1 MQAIHIALLF
11 CLLGGLDGAH
21 FLAFF
26 PLHGRSHWIL
36 AQSYLRELVARGHKV
51 TFVTPFKSEGH
62 TENWR
67 EIIIPDTRNTFGT
80 GSVNMFQLSVVN
92 PFMGLF
98 FLSNYGIRSCN
109 LILGEEEI
117 QKLYKSNE
125 KFDAVI
131 TEDFYQ
137 ECYHVFAFKF
147 NVPLIQIV
155 PYEGHQWV
163 GDRVGNPSEIAY
175 FPDPLFAYSDHM
187 DFFQRLN
194 NAVFGTV
201 GRLFRQWYILPGM
214 DAAVR
219 KRLNDSAIPSL
230 ATLEKQTSLM
240 LINSHMSIGYIRPL
254 VPNIIMVGG
263 MHVKPPK
270 QLPEDLKKYL
280 DKAKEGVVYFSM
292 GSNLKSTDM
301 PEEKRAAFLGAFS
314 KIRQKVLWKWE
325 DDNLPNISPNVMI
338 SKWLPQ
344 SDILAH
350 KNVKLFITHG
360 GLLSSLEALHYGV
373 PLIAIPIFGDQ
384 ILNADRAT
392 KTGYAVKLDFANV
405 TTESVQW
412 ALSEI
417 LENPRYTEKAK
428 FLSKLFRDRPRPA
441 MEEAMYWTE
450 YVIRH
455 KGAPHM
461 RSAALDLT
469 WYQYLLLDVIAVLL
483 LAVVAVI
490 FTVVF
495 LIRTVYRLVCGK
507 SSKVKSGGAK
517 ERCEKRLKHCY
528 ISVCVTQMN
537 L

>member
-1 MQAIHIALLF
+1 MQAIHIVLLF

-67 EIIIPDTRNTFGT
+67 EIIIPDTRDTFGT

-214 DAAVR
+214 DAAVQ

-280 DKAKEGVVYFSM
+280 DEAKEGVVYFSM

-314 KIRQKVLWKWE
+314 KIRQRVLWKWE

-384 ILNADRAT
+384 MLNADRAT

-405 TTESVQW
+405 TTESAQW

-428 FLSKLFRDRPRPA
+428 FLSKLFRDRPRPP

-450 YVIRH
+450 YVVRH

-469 WYQYLLLDVIAVLL
+469 WYQYLLLDVIAMLL
-483 LAVVAVI
+483 LAVISVI
-490 FTVVF
+490 FTAVF

-507 SSKVKSGGAK
+507 SSKVKSGGQK
-517 ERCEKRLKHCY
+517 KGVKKD
-528 ISVCVTQMN
+528 
-537 L
+537 